1 MYPLASQIY
10 FVCFQAQEAVYR
22 LRGEPVPEALA
33 QVRQQ
38 GWSANEHVGTM
49 ADARARI
56 AEALS
61 FLGGLAPDT
70 LDKGRT
76 QQIALDLPNGM
87 IFDMTGEQYARDW
100 VLPQFYFHLTTAY
113 ALMRGQVSRWARATS
128 SRIPWAISVRAPCR
142 EAEGTFSHK
151 NEKGR
156 SRKRL
161 HPFFHS
167 GGRPVPGA
175 QFMRMSRISG
185 SNQSNFSV
193 LLLIITALV
202 VK

>member
-1 MYPLASQIY
+1 MSLTTLLVPSFTQMLQGLSCWLDKAVAQEEASGREPDALLSLRVAPDMYPLASQIY

-61 FLGGLAPDT
+61 FLGGLAPET

-113 ALMRGQVSRWARATS
+113 ALMRGQGVALGKGDFVAHTLGYIR
-128 SRIPWAISVRAPCR
+128 P
-142 EAEGTFSHK
+142 GTM
-151 NEKGR
+151 
-156 SRKRL
+156 
-161 HPFFHS
+161 
-167 GGRPVPGA
+167 PG
-175 QFMRMSRISG
+175 S
-185 SNQSNFSV
+185 
-193 LLLIITALV
+193 
-202 VK
+202 